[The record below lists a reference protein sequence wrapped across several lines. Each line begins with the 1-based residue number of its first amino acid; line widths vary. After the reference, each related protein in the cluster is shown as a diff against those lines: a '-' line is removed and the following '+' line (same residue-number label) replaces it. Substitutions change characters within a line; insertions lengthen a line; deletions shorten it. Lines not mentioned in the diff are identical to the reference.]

1 MVKRYKLTFLG
12 VFFGIILYLI
22 GLVLDIDL
30 FEFIIEKIYSF
41 ELIELDEILLS
52 LIVVTIFL
60 ITNIL
65 TNNHEIKVERE
76 KYKIYNAMLN
86 SIHHILN
93 NFINQSL
100 IVKLEAENSKDFNKE
115 VITIYEEIIDEAT
128 KLTKS
133 LESVKSID
141 EDSITD
147 SVKP

>member
-1 MVKRYKLTFLG
+1 MKRYKLTFLG
-12 VFFGIILYLI
+12 VFFGFILYLI
-22 GLVLDIDL
+22 GIIFDIDL
-30 FEFIIEKIYSF
+30 FEFIIEKIYNF

-52 LIVVTIFL
+52 LIIIIIFF

-65 TNNHEIKVERE
+65 INNHKSKVERE
-76 KYKIYNAMLN
+76 KYKIYSAMLN
-86 SIHHILN
+86 SLHHILN
-93 NFINQSL
+93 NFINQAL
-100 IVKLEAENSKDFNKE
+100 IVKLEAENSNDFNKE
-115 VITIYEEIIDEAT
+115 VITTYEDIIDEAT